1 MERVG
6 GIVECLI
13 GIAFML
19 SSKKEKEFLSRPIVV
34 DDNRSS
40 STTEK
45 D

>member
-1 MERVG
+1 MSER
-6 GIVECLI
+6 
-13 GIAFML
+13 